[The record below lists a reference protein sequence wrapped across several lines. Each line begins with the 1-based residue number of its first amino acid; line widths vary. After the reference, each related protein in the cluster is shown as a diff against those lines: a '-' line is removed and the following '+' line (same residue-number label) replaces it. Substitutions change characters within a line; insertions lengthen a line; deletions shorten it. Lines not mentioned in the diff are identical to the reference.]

1 MPRAANTKPDPAA
14 AKTAQAKRDAA
25 AVTHAEAVMRIPGTP
40 YVVLSFDG
48 PVDPERLAD
57 AADRLAR
64 RDKVPVILGGDG
76 LTTAELNDDY
86 ARDTYEKVQEKQAQW
101 GEAFGAAIDA
111 ADAFALGE
119 QSGAIESADEDDDGG
134 IDEDEPE
141 PEPEPEPAEI
151 ILAHL
156 REHGP
161 GSPQDIAAATGL
173 PRRTTT
179 VELVRMTNAGT
190 VHKNGLAYAVSAAS
204 AEA

>member
-1 MPRAANTKPDPAA
+1 MPRAAATKTDPDA
-14 AKTAQAKRDAA
+14 AKTAQVKRDAA
-25 AVTHAEAVMRIPGTP
+25 AVTHAEAVLRLPGTP

-48 PVDPERLAD
+48 PVDPERLAE

-76 LTTAELNDDY
+76 LTTAELMDDY
-86 ARDTYEKVQEKQAQW
+86 TRESAEKVEGKRAQFA
-101 GEAFGAAIDA
+101 EAFGAMLGV
-111 ADAFALGE
+111 ADAL
-119 QSGAIESADEDDDGG
+119 SADEATGGQGEDGG
-134 IDEDEPE
+134 VDEDEPE
-141 PEPEPEPAEI
+141 PQPAEI

-156 REHGP
+156 REHGS

>member
-1 MPRAANTKPDPAA
+1 MPRAADTKTDPAA
-14 AKTAQAKRDAA
+14 AKTAQAKCDMA
-25 AVTHAEAVMRIPGTP
+25 AVTHAEAVLRLPGTP

-48 PVDPERLAD
+48 PVEPERLAQ

-76 LTTAELNDDY
+76 LRVSEMIEEDALETV
-86 ARDTYEKVQEKQAQW
+86 EKTQERQAQW
-101 GEAFGAAIDA
+101 GEAFGAALQAVDTFT
-111 ADAFALGE
+111 ADE
-119 QSGAIESADEDDDGG
+119 QAERADEDGG
-134 IDEDEPE
+134 VDEDEPE
-141 PEPEPEPAEI
+141 PQPAEI
-151 ILAHL
+151 ILAYL

>member
-1 MPRAANTKPDPAA
+1 MPRAAATKPDPAA
-14 AKTAQAKRDAA
+14 AKTAQAKRDMA
-25 AVTHAEAVMRIPGTP
+25 AVTHAEAVLRLPGTP

-48 PVDPERLAD
+48 PVDPERLAA

-86 ARDTYEKVQEKQAQW
+86 TRDTYEKVQEKQAQW
-101 GEAFGAAIDA
+101 GEVFGAALEA
-111 ADAFALGE
+111 ADAFAAGE
-119 QSGAIESADEDDDGG
+119 QISDAEPAGEDDDGG
-134 IDEDEPE
+134 EDEDDPE
-141 PEPEPEPAEI
+141 PTPAEI
-151 ILAHL
+151 ILARL

-173 PRRTTT
+173 PRMATT

-190 VHKNGLAYAVSAAS
+190 VQKNGLAYAAVSAAS
-204 AEA
+204 TEA